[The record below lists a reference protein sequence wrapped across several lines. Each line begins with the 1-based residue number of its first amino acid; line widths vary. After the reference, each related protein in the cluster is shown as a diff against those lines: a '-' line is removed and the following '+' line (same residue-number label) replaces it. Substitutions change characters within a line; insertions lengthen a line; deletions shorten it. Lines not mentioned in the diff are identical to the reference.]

1 MLIMNL
7 NILMIETMISVVIVN
22 FHSDDVALLKNMKYN
37 LEKAGFS
44 LTESYTSGV
53 VSEKQRDAGIL
64 VDTIA
69 LVYNKTHEIK

>member
-1 MLIMNL
+1 
-7 NILMIETMISVVIVN
+7 MISVVIVN
-22 FHSDDVALLKNMKYN
+22 FHNDDAELLKRMKYN

-53 VSEKQRDAGIL
+53 VSEKQSDAGIL

-69 LVYNKTHEIK
+69 LVYNKNYEKP

>member
-1 MLIMNL
+1 
-7 NILMIETMISVVIVN
+7 MISVVIVN
-22 FHSDDVALLKNMKYN
+22 FHNDDADLLKRMKYN

-53 VSEKQRDAGIL
+53 VSEKQSEAGIL

-69 LVYNKTHEIK
+69 LVYNKNHEC